1 MALVLYRIMRMRLK
15 ANGSNASPSKALE
28 ILRRIQQ
35 HHAKVGSKDFK
46 GVSKTTPEQLDLFTA
61 LEIRTPK

>member
-1 MALVLYRIMRMRLK
+1 
-15 ANGSNASPSKALE
+15 
-28 ILRRIQQ
+28 
-35 HHAKVGSKDFK
+35 VGSKDFK

>member
-15 ANGSNASPSKALE
+15 ANGSKASPGKALE
-28 ILRRIQQ
+28 VLRRIQQ
-35 HHAKVGSKDFK
+35 HHATVGTKDFK
-46 GVSKTTPEQLDLFTA
+46 GITKTTPEQLDLFTA